1 MTLHTT
7 LSYIKS
13 LIRMIGFVA
22 LGFGHYDYAAT
33 LLLIAEMVGIWE
45 EVPGSYAGTQ
55 MEEPKSKNMMMAPL
69 PAGMEDTPEV
79 RRRLQAVVEGK
90 LTNSRGPM

>member
-22 LGFGHYDYAAT
+22 LGFGHYDYAAA
-33 LLLIAEMVGIWE
+33 LLLIAEIVGIWE
-45 EVPGSYAGTQ
+45 EVPGAYAGTQ
-55 MEEPKSKNMMMAPL
+55 VEADS
-69 PAGMEDTPEV
+69 
-79 RRRLQAVVEGK
+79 RR
-90 LTNSRGPM
+90 PM